1 MYFQSDH
8 QKLYIQTV
16 AETVNK
22 PDAAVKRSSR
32 AEHGLGGDFPASSSQ
47 GGQSQHQVQ
56 RALLPGGVGRTLSF
70 AFEASIGP
78 GGERTPVS
86 ARFQNVRVPINWPYC
101 AVARRMTS
109 MVATSKDLSTWDT
122 LQWRRKIE
130 TFGHDDEAV
139 STRGPAG
146 ETEAICHAG
155 ELTDKGRQ
163 TTFELGQRLRHLY
176 VDQLGFMPK
185 IMSNAEDMYLR
196 TSPIPRA
203 LESMQQAFMGMYP
216 ASARTADF
224 ETPAIV
230 TRAFAEETVY
240 PNDANCRRFRQLSRL
255 FAERAAQRWND
266 TDDMKY
272 LTKLFSK
279 WMPSSSPRV
288 AVDSHPRL
296 SGIMDTINATLA
308 HGPATRLPAA
318 FYDAKALEI
327 IDKIAV
333 EEWYAGYKENV
344 EYRRLGIGGL
354 MGDVVD
360 RMVSTALEGG
370 WRSEVASSVPEGSR
384 VPIKFTMS
392 GCHDTTL
399 AAVLSS
405 LGAFDNERWPFFTSH
420 ISLELFSTNNE
431 SQKLAHKREST
442 QSSQTANAGLFS
454 FLSKTRVPAPL
465 QNPTPSTSPS
475 STARVPLSDLEESS
489 RKTLQ
494 KYYVRIRYNDRPMK
508 IPGCVAKTAN
518 HLPGDDSFCTLE
530 AFKEIVDKFTP
541 QQWQS
546 ECSQNLGDGIFGKDD
561 KDKSV
566 AGY

>member
-1 MYFQSDH
+1 MWFEGDRRESAYVRFARKSLRLEENGERQQLPESF
-8 QKLYIQTV
+8 KQTQL
-16 AETVNK
+16 ADK
-22 PDAAVKRSSR
+22 
-32 AEHGLGGDFPASSSQ
+32 ASEEVQ
-47 GGQSQHQVQ
+47 G
-56 RALLPGGVGRTLSF
+56 ALLPGGIGDSLSPTL
-70 AFEASIGP
+70 EASTGP
-78 GGERTPVS
+78 GGTSFGPPATQQLGLRSELTTITSNSLCDMSMIRREN
-86 ARFQNVRVPINWPYC
+86 ARFCAFPKYWPYC

-139 STRGPAG
+139 ATRGPAG
-146 ETEAICHAG
+146 ETEAICQAG

-163 TTFELGQRLRHLY
+163 TTLELGQRLRHLY
-176 VDQLGFMPK
+176 VNQLGFMPQIK
-185 IMSNAEDMYLR
+185 SNAEDMYLR
-196 TSPIPRA
+196 ASPIPRA

-230 TRAFAEETVY
+230 TRAYADET
-240 PNDANCRRFRQLSRL
+240 PG
-255 FAERAAQRWND
+255 ND
-266 TDDMKY
+266 TDDMDY
-272 LTKLFSK
+272 LTKLFTK

-308 HGPATRLPAA
+308 HGPATKLPPQ
-318 FYDAKALEI
+318 FYDEKALKI

-333 EEWYAGYKENV
+333 EEWYAGYKENE

-354 MGDVVD
+354 MGDIVD
-360 RMVSTALEGG
+360 RMVITALEGG
-370 WRSEVASSVPEGSR
+370 WRSEVASSITNGSK
-384 VPIKFTMS
+384 VPIKFGLT

-399 AAVLSS
+399 ASVLSS

-420 ISLELFSTNNE
+420 ISFELFSADAEAQSPTAN
-431 SQKLAHKREST
+431 QDLASSSS
-442 QSSQTANAGLFS
+442 SSQNKSAGLFS
-454 FLSKTRVPAPL
+454 FLSKPAAPSS
-465 QNPTPSTSPS
+465 QTPSPLS
-475 STARVPLSDLEESS
+475 SVARVPLSDLDESS
-489 RKTLQ
+489 RETLR
-494 KYYVRIRYNDRPMK
+494 KYYVRLRYNDRPMR
-508 IPGCVAKTAN
+508 IPGCVSKTAN

-541 QQWQS
+541 KQWQS
-546 ECSQNLGDGIFGKDD
+546 ECSQNLGEGIFGKDD
-561 KDKSV
+561 KHKSV

>member
-1 MYFQSDH
+1 MWFEGDRRESAYVRFARKSLRLEENGERQQLPESF
-8 QKLYIQTV
+8 KQTQL
-16 AETVNK
+16 ADKASEEGY
-22 PDAAVKRSSR
+22 SR
-32 AEHGLGGDFPASSSQ
+32 PEHGPAGDFREPYSQ
-47 GGQSQHQVQ
+47 EELETLYPPHLKLQLVQVFM
-56 RALLPGGVGRTLSF
+56 RHD
-70 AFEASIGP
+70 
-78 GGERTPVS
+78 
-86 ARFQNVRVPINWPYC
+86 WPYC

-139 STRGPAG
+139 ATRGPAG
-146 ETEAICHAG
+146 ETEAICQAG

-163 TTFELGQRLRHLY
+163 TTLELGQRLRHLY
-176 VDQLGFMPK
+176 VNQLGFMPQIK
-185 IMSNAEDMYLR
+185 SNAEDMYLR
-196 TSPIPRA
+196 ASPIPRA

-230 TRAFAEETVY
+230 TRAYADETVY

-255 FAERAAQRWND
+255 FADRAAKRWND
-266 TDDMKY
+266 TDDMDY
-272 LTKLFSK
+272 LTKLFTK

-308 HGPATRLPAA
+308 HGPATKLPPQ
-318 FYDAKALEI
+318 FYDEKALKI

-333 EEWYAGYKENV
+333 EEWYAGYKENE

-354 MGDVVD
+354 MGDIVD
-360 RMVSTALEGG
+360 RMVITALEGG
-370 WRSEVASSVPEGSR
+370 WRSEVASSITNGSK
-384 VPIKFTMS
+384 VPIKFGLT

-399 AAVLSS
+399 ASVLSS

-420 ISLELFSTNNE
+420 ISFELFSADAEAQSPTAN
-431 SQKLAHKREST
+431 QDLASSSS
-442 QSSQTANAGLFS
+442 SSQNKSAGLFS
-454 FLSKTRVPAPL
+454 FLSKPAAPSP
-465 QNPTPSTSPS
+465 QTPSPLS
-475 STARVPLSDLEESS
+475 SVARVPLSDLDESS
-489 RKTLQ
+489 RETLR
-494 KYYVRIRYNDRPMK
+494 KYYVRLRYNDRPMR
-508 IPGCVAKTAN
+508 IPGCVSKTAN

-541 QQWQS
+541 KQWQS
-546 ECSQNLGDGIFGKDD
+546 ECSQNLGEGIFGKDD
-561 KDKSV
+561 KHKSV